1 MRLLSL
7 SAFIIAV
14 AALGVAL
21 FAVVIGEEDSRTFD
35 AVIVADHEEDEFES
49 DLGERG
55 DSPGDLFGRVRQLQR
70 DSESSGTH
78 LSLCTRTTGSEED
91 STFACTTTLEF
102 EEGSIIAE
110 GIFDVALRDEA
121 QELAILGGTG
131 DYGGAR
137 GTVSVTAQ
145 GEDRY
150 LVSVDAKT
158 ED

>member
-1 MRLLSL
+1 MKLLSL
-7 SAFIIAV
+7 SALIIAV
-14 AALGVAL
+14 AALVIALIAVA
-21 FAVVIGEEDSRTFD
+21 IGEEDSRTFD
-35 AVIVADHEEDEFES
+35 AVILADGDEDEFES

-70 DSESSGTH
+70 DQESSGTQ

-102 EEGSIIAE
+102 EEGSIVAE
-110 GIFDVALRDEA
+110 GIFDLALRDED
-121 QELAILGGTG
+121 QELAIVGGTG

-137 GTVSVTAQ
+137 GTVTVTSQ
-145 GEDRY
+145 GEDTY
-150 LVSVDAKT
+150 LLSVDATT

>member
-21 FAVVIGEEDSRTFD
+21 FAVAIGEEDSRTFD
-35 AVIVADHEEDEFES
+35 AVILEDHEEDEFES

-70 DSESSGTH
+70 DSEPSGTH
-78 LSLCTRTTGSEED
+78 LSLCTRTTGREED

-102 EEGSIIAE
+102 EEGSIVAE
-110 GIFDVALRDEA
+110 GIFDLALRDEG
-121 QELAILGGTG
+121 QELAIVGGTG

-137 GTVSVTAQ
+137 GTVTVRSQ
-145 GEDRY
+145 GEERY
-150 LVSVDAKT
+150 LLSVDAKT